1 MSTPEHGT
9 IARRKGRH
17 GCPCAEC
24 RQAWRDYQDRVRRL
38 RAYGRWAPFV
48 DAEPSR
54 AHVKSLQAAGIG
66 PLRIAELSGL
76 GYATISDLLWGRPP
90 KKKVRHATEAA
101 ILAVRVDLNSYAPG
115 GTVDGTG
122 TRRRIQAL
130 AVLGWSIPVQAQM
143 IGLSR
148 QSVQRIASGYR
159 VFASTARSV
168 AELYEKL
175 WDQAPPEMS
184 TGEKISAARSRTEAA
199 RRGWVAPMDWDN
211 IDDPSEVPA
220 VVPTDAHD
228 VDEIAVEL
236 ALAGE
241 RVPLNRAE
249 VAEVIRIGTER
260 GMSANQLAE
269 VTGRDKRTVQRRRSA

>member
-1 MSTPEHGT
+1 MQIPEHGT

-17 GCPCAEC
+17 GCPCTEC
-24 RQAWRDYQDRVRRL
+24 LQAWRDYQDRVRRL

-66 PLRIAELSGL
+66 PHRIAELSGL
-76 GYATISDLLWGRPP
+76 GYATISDLIWMR
-90 KKKVRHATEAA
+90 KTKVRPATEAA
-101 ILAVRVDLNSYAPG
+101 ILAVRVDLDAYAPG

-130 AVLGWSIPVQAQM
+130 AVVGWSIPVQAELL
-143 IGLSR
+143 GLSR
-148 QSVQRIASGYR
+148 QSVQRITSGYG
-159 VFASTARSV
+159 VYASTARAVS
-168 AELYEKL
+168 ELYEKL
-175 WDQAPPEMS
+175 WDQAPPEVS
-184 TGEKISAARSRTEAA
+184 TGEKISANRSRTEAA
-199 RRGWVAPMDWDN
+199 RRGWAAPMDWDN

-220 VVPTDAHD
+220 LVPTDPQD

-241 RVPLNRAE
+241 RVTLNRAE
-249 VAEVIRIGTER
+249 IAEVIRIGTER
-260 GMSANQLAE
+260 RMSANQLAE
-269 VTGRDKRTVQRRRSA
+269 VTGRDKRTIQRRRSA